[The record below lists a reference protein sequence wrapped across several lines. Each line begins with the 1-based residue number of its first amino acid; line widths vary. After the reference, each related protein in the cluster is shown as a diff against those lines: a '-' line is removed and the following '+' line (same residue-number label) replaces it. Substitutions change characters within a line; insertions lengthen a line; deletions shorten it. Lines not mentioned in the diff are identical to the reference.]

1 MDFVLSCLALD
12 CQAKIPFHTVKM
24 ADDLL
29 TRLTSVATDARR
41 DFRQQM
47 AAEGFAW
54 HLNASGEVLSHIPPE
69 GISQS
74 ALTQSMGL
82 SKQAVQQLLDQLE
95 GSGVIHRQTDA
106 TDRRARR
113 IVLTDL
119 GLRDLAAQKQVRRQL
134 EEMARDRLGKKL
146 LGKFEKALKRLAG

>member
-1 MDFVLSCLALD
+1 ME
-12 CQAKIPFHTVKM
+12 
-24 ADDLL
+24 DDLL
-29 TRLTSVATDARR
+29 SRLTSIATVARK
-41 DFRQQM
+41 DFRRQM

-95 GSGVIHRQTDA
+95 GSGVIRRETDPA
-106 TDRRARR
+106 DKRVRR
-113 IVLTDL
+113 IVLTEL
-119 GLRDLAAQKQVRRQL
+119 GLSDRAAQKHVRRHL
-134 EEMARDRLGKKL
+134 EETARDRLGKKL
-146 LGKFEKALKRLAG
+146 LGKFEKALRRLG